1 MSNEET
7 PEVPSKTTNNVE
19 KTVTAVSETITVVS
33 AIIIV
38 RKVVLAGL
46 KAARSYRG

>member
-7 PEVPSKTTNNVE
+7 PEVPVKTTSNVE
-19 KTVTAVSETITVVS
+19 KTVTAVTDTICVVN
-33 AIIIV
+33 AIIVV

-46 KAARSYRG
+46 KLVRNYR